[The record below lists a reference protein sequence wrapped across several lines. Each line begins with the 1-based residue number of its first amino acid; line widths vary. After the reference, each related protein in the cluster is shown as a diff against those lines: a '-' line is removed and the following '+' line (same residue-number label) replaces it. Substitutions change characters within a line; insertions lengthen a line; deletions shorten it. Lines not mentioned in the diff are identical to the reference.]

1 MNRYL
6 IAALPLALLSTPVLA
21 GPDCRT
27 VEARTPMWEVAKAF
41 EEAGGVIRDMK
52 VEDGCYEIKGEQ
64 GGVKL
69 EIYFD
74 PASGVELERE
84 EI

>member
-6 IAALPLALLSTPVLA
+6 IAALPLAFLAAPVLA
-21 GPDCRT
+21 GPNCENLEVKTR
-27 VEARTPMWEVAKAF
+27 MWEVARAF
-41 EEAGGVIRDMK
+41 EEAGGVIRDMQ

-74 PASGVELERE
+74 PATGAELERE